1 MKPSTQTKSKTL
13 YETVGDEYK
22 PVAEDVSGYYRDSLP
37 FGDYA
42 LRVRPGSVNLCPVG
56 KSAYLD
62 VLAVAEALR
71 DTMMSAMYDACS
83 ALKNDGVQ
91 LDAEELAAYQ
101 LLYKRRSIQVFKGVS
116 MRDVVDAGIDALLS
130 QLKKDLGESRVP
142 YEEMQDHL

>member
-1 MKPSTQTKSKTL
+1 MKTSTQTKSKTP
-13 YETVGDEYK
+13 YEKVGDEYK
-22 PVAEDVSGYYRDSLP
+22 PVAESVSGYYTDILP

-62 VLAVAEALR
+62 VLAAAEALR

-116 MRDVVDAGIDALLS
+116 TRDVVDAGIDALLS
-130 QLKKDLGESRVP
+130 QLKKDLEESRVP